1 MICSLGAEHVVD
13 FALNADG
20 TQLDEATLRSIAGV
34 RAARARAGGY
44 ELNVGELHR
53 TVPALL
59 GFLAQR
65 KLELAQLTTHSATL
79 EDVFRHH
86 TGNDLDGRG
95 EARPSIR
102 SIRSTRRTAGRL
114 G

>member
-1 MICSLGAEHVVD
+1 VAIVDHGKVIALGTPRELIRSLGAEHVVD
-13 FALNADG
+13 FALSADG
-20 TQLDEATLRSIAGV
+20 AQLDEPTLRSIGGV

-59 GFLAQR
+59 GFLAER

-79 EDVFRHH
+79 EDVFVSL
-86 TGNDLDGRG
+86 TGRQLRED
-95 EARPSIR
+95 
-102 SIRSTRRTAGRL
+102 
-114 G
+114 